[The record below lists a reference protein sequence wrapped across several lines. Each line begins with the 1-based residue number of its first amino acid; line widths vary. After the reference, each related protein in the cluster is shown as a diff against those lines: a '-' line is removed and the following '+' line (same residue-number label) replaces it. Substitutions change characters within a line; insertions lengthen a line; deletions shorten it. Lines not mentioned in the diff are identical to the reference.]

1 MGNFSGGGDSFG
13 VGREKFEEEV
23 DSGLGTSAE
32 IHGVEASSKVLHTLG
47 VGCTGENSGCCCP
60 VTVTLFVF
68 GRHRKHGFK
77 QCEKDTRPQ
86 KDDNTYRA
94 PRFSNLFFSVMDGVA
109 ALKTQETL

>member
-1 MGNFSGGGDSFG
+1 MGDCWSQKRQCFSETSSEKTAWRLGSGGGDSFG
-13 VGREKFEEEV
+13 VGREKLEEAL

-68 GRHRKHGFK
+68 WA
-77 QCEKDTRPQ
+77 T
-86 KDDNTYRA
+86 
-94 PRFSNLFFSVMDGVA
+94 S
-109 ALKTQETL
+109 